1 VSSAPSPGDEPMTVA
16 LVTGIMGQDGS
27 YLAERLVAEGVE
39 IHGLVRPGDAAL
51 PNLKENCP
59 GLVVHEGDLRDG
71 ARLEALVLDLAPDEV
86 YNLAGLSSVAQSW
99 EMPVLAAEVT
109 GLAVAR
115 LLQASWSAQE
125 RTGRAVRFLQASSAE
140 IFGNSDRVP
149 QDENTPLCPTSPYGA
164 AKAYAHHLVGVYRA
178 RGLHASSTILFN
190 HESPRRPDS
199 FVTRKITAG
208 VAAIA
213 AGTATELV
221 LGNLDVQ
228 RDWGWAPDYVDAMV
242 RAVRHD
248 RADDFVVATGKAR
261 SVRDFVTV
269 AFSHVGIDDWAP
281 FVRTDP
287 ALVRPVDA
295 YMQVGDPLKAHRDLG
310 WRTTVSFDEIV
321 GRMVDHDTRRDVRRG
336 FRNG

>member
-1 VSSAPSPGDEPMTVA
+1 MLRTLITG
-16 LVTGIMGQDGS
+16 VTGQDGS

-39 IHGLVRPGDAAL
+39 VHGLVRPGDAAL
-51 PNLKENCP
+51 SAVQDSCP
-59 GLVVHEGDLRDG
+59 RLVVHEGDQRDG
-71 ARLEALVLDLAPDEV
+71 ARLEALVLELVPDEV

-99 EMPVLAAEVT
+99 EEPVLTAEVT

-178 RGLHASSTILFN
+178 RGLHAASTILYN
-190 HESPRRPDS
+190 HESPRRPAS

-208 VAAIA
+208 AAAIA
-213 AGTATELV
+213 AGAATELV

-248 RADDFVVATGKAR
+248 RADDFVVATGQAR

-287 ALVRPVDA
+287 AFVRPVEA
-295 YMQVGDPLKAHRDLG
+295 SMLVGDPSKALRELG
-310 WRTTVSFDEIV
+310 WKSTVGFDEIV
-321 GRMVDHDTRRDVRRG
+321 GRMVDHDASSSRA
-336 FRNG
+336 